1 MLVYVCIYVYVQL
14 GTDKAK
20 MCECF
25 FFHLWFSV
33 SSDPNNSG
41 PYAIDGALYFKNA
54 ESVHSGSYQCVAE
67 NVLGLVSQ
75 ATIVNIVQQG
85 QFNPLL
91 IYLYTKNW

>member
-1 MLVYVCIYVYVQL
+1 M
-14 GTDKAK
+14 
-20 MCECF
+20 F